1 MVLAHTKFTGSR
13 KCWSASRPGVEDA
26 NFPGIAGSVSRLV
39 MIPFNL
45 TQLQR
50 LSAGAGGGLRAFTTP
65 AAAAPPPPP
74 APAAAAA
81 GATNKIRPC

>member
-13 KCWSASRPGVEDA
+13 KCWSASRPRVEDI
-26 NFPGIAGSVSRLV
+26 NFPGLAGSVSRLV

-45 TQLQR
+45 TQLQQ

-65 AAAAPPPPP
+65 AAAAAPPTP
-74 APAAAAA
+74 AAAA

>member
-13 KCWSASRPGVEDA
+13 KCWSASRPGVEDV
-26 NFPGIAGSVSRLV
+26 NFPGLAGSVSRLV

-45 TQLQR
+45 TQLQQ
-50 LSAGAGGGLRAFTTP
+50 LSAGAGGGLRAFTTR
-65 AAAAPPPPP
+65 
-74 APAAAAA
+74 AAAAA